1 MSIPLKKEVD
11 FAYSKEEAMVNDA
24 LVSALAVPAESLRV
38 RGAAMPI
45 PRFGVMKSEPSI
57 DVVLNTGRHPGPDN
71 RMDYSG
77 AYGSFT
83 GTARPGLSGI

>member
-1 MSIPLKKEVD
+1 MKREVD
-11 FAYSKEEAMVNDA
+11 FSYSKEEAMVNDA

-38 RGAAMPI
+38 TGAAMPM
-45 PRFGVMKSEPSI
+45 PRFGAMKREASI
-57 DVVLNTGRHPGPDN
+57 DEVLNTGRHPGPDN

>member
-1 MSIPLKKEVD
+1 MQGLKREVD

-24 LVSALAVPAESLRV
+24 LVSALAMPAELLRA
-38 RGAAMPI
+38 RGMAGPA
-45 PRFGVMKSEPSI
+45 PRFGFVRQEPRLE
-57 DVVLNTGRHPGPDN
+57 DVLASNRYPGPDR

-77 AYGSFT
+77 AHGSYT